1 MKIALGGRSK
11 AWADK
16 NGDGWDTTRRSL
28 VVGGPGLSLAGFLL
42 CERRETGEGED
53 LPAKATASPRDP
65 ELTAFGLRSVM

>member
-1 MKIALGGRSK
+1 MKVALGESSE

-42 CERRETGEGED
+42 CERRETGRGRRF
-53 LPAKATASPRDP
+53 AS
-65 ELTAFGLRSVM
+65 